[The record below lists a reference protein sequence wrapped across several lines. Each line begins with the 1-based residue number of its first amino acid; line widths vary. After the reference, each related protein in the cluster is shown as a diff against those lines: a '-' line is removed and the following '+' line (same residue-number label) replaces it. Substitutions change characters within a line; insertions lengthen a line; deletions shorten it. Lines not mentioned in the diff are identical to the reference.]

1 MKKTQNYSEN
11 RLGAI
16 KIVLIDEEKKQNNDF
31 LFLSSVSVI
40 LDFENFSVKHL
51 YRPVFRV
58 LSQISDTVDANYPE
72 TLGR

>member
-1 MKKTQNYSEN
+1 MRRKYH
-11 RLGAI
+11 AI
-16 KIVLIDEEKKQNNDF
+16 WQTHQVWRDLLVMNIDRGLNF
-31 LFLSSVSVI
+31 SSVCVI

-58 LSQISDTVDANYPE
+58 ISQISDTVEANYPE

>member
-1 MKKTQNYSEN
+1 MKYC
-11 RLGAI
+11 
-16 KIVLIDEEKKQNNDF
+16 DF
-31 LFLSSVSVI
+31 DCFSSVCVI

-58 LSQISDTVDANYPE
+58 ISKVSDTVEANYPE

>member
-1 MKKTQNYSEN
+1 M
-11 RLGAI
+11 RFPHDH
-16 KIVLIDEEKKQNNDF
+16 IDRFVDS
-31 LFLSSVSVI
+31 SSVCVI

-58 LSQISDTVDANYPE
+58 ISQISDTVEANYPE